1 MLIFGTMDP
10 LTCVCMSKIKQS
22 HLTEVFLCLFVCV
35 PVFVHY
41 VQDGRKTLENQVK
54 RLEIVE
60 RRETKLKDE
69 IQSKGQQI
77 QQMADKILVTHLSSL
92 VWI

>member
-1 MLIFGTMDP
+1 M
-10 LTCVCMSKIKQS
+10 CVS
-22 HLTEVFLCLFVCV
+22 
-35 PVFVHY
+35 VFVAVVHC

-77 QQMADKILVTHLSSL
+77 QQMADKILVTHLLSCLELKSSGE
-92 VWI
+92 V

>member
-1 MLIFGTMDP
+1 M
-10 LTCVCMSKIKQS
+10 C
-22 HLTEVFLCLFVCV
+22 LCLLSC
-35 PVFVHY
+35 

-69 IQSKGQQI
+69 IQSKAQQI
-77 QQMADKILVTHLSSL
+77 QQMADKIMVTHLFTTRVEL
-92 VWI
+92 K

>member
-1 MLIFGTMDP
+1 MYYRSFDLRFH
-10 LTCVCMSKIKQS
+10 LKKKEAVYKLVNAVCVC
-22 HLTEVFLCLFVCV
+22 LCITC
-35 PVFVHY
+35 

-69 IQSKGQQI
+69 IQSKAQQL
-77 QQMADKILVTHLSSL
+77 QQMADKILVTHLSLL
-92 VWI
+92 VWS

>member
-1 MLIFGTMDP
+1 MLLDVGYSDLFGAVV
-10 LTCVCMSKIKQS
+10 VCA
-22 HLTEVFLCLFVCV
+22 
-35 PVFVHY
+35 
-41 VQDGRKTLENQVK
+41 QDGRKTLENQVK

-77 QQMADKILVTHLSSL
+77 QQMADKILVNHLPFL
-92 VWI
+92 VQSFKKIKIRGGMKT

>member
-1 MLIFGTMDP
+1 MEILAWG
-10 LTCVCMSKIKQS
+10 CVHQTKKKK
-22 HLTEVFLCLFVCV
+22 VLFVCLLSR
-35 PVFVHY
+35 

-69 IQSKGQQI
+69 IQSKAQQI
-77 QQMADKILVTHLSSL
+77 QQMADKILVTHLFTTCVEL
-92 VWI
+92 K

>member
-1 MLIFGTMDP
+1 M
-10 LTCVCMSKIKQS
+10 
-22 HLTEVFLCLFVCV
+22 
-35 PVFVHY
+35 
-41 VQDGRKTLENQVK
+41 QDGRKTLENQVK

-69 IQSKGQQI
+69 IQSKAQQI

-92 VWI
+92 VQS

>member
-1 MLIFGTMDP
+1 MYA
-10 LTCVCMSKIKQS
+10 CVC
-22 HLTEVFLCLFVCV
+22 VC
-35 PVFVHY
+35 

-69 IQSKGQQI
+69 IQSKAQQI
-77 QQMADKILVTHLSSL
+77 QQMAEKILVRRDATDWGGG
-92 VWI
+92 VR

>member
-1 MLIFGTMDP
+1 MCKSERLYMF
-10 LTCVCMSKIKQS
+10 CCY
-22 HLTEVFLCLFVCV
+22 HC
-35 PVFVHY
+35 

-69 IQSKGQQI
+69 IQSKAQQI

-92 VWI
+92 MQS

>member
-1 MLIFGTMDP
+1 MCVST
-10 LTCVCMSKIKQS
+10 TC
-22 HLTEVFLCLFVCV
+22 
-35 PVFVHY
+35 

-69 IQSKGQQI
+69 IQSKAQQI
-77 QQMADKILVTHLSSL
+77 QQMADKILVSCTSCVELKESEE
-92 VWI
+92 V